1 MPDAIIQYLIVCP
14 LIGLAGFVDAIAG
27 GGGLISLPAYMLA
40 GLPVHNAIGTNKLS
54 SSMGAALSTARFAKS
69 GFIELK
75 YAIPCAL
82 TALLGSAIGAKLA
95 FFIPDRTFKLIMLF
109 VLPLVAL
116 YVMKGKALMQEN
128 ELEPFDTPHTMLIAL
143 LSALFIGMYDGFYGP
158 GTGTFL
164 LLMLTGA
171 ARMKLNNAAGITK
184 VINLSSNIAA
194 LAVYMLNGS
203 VLYPLALAAG
213 VFSILGNYLGTKV
226 FTQKGSKGVKPIII
240 IVLAIFFIK
249 VCYEL
254 FTAK

>member
-54 SSMGAALSTARFAKS
+54 SSMGTALSTARFAKS

-75 YAIPCAL
+75 YAVPCAL

-128 ELEPFDTPHTMLIAL
+128 ELEPFDTAHTMLIAL

-213 VFSILGNYLGTKV
+213 VFSLLGNYLGTKV

>member
-1 MPDAIIQYLIVCP
+1 
-14 LIGLAGFVDAIAG
+14 
-27 GGGLISLPAYMLA
+27 
-40 GLPVHNAIGTNKLS
+40 
-54 SSMGAALSTARFAKS
+54 
-69 GFIELK
+69 
-75 YAIPCAL
+75 
-82 TALLGSAIGAKLA
+82 
-95 FFIPDRTFKLIMLF
+95 
-109 VLPLVAL
+109 
-116 YVMKGKALMQEN
+116 MKGKALMQEN

>member
-40 GLPVHNAIGTNKLS
+40 GLPLPTALGSNQLS

-75 YAIPCAL
+75 YAVPCAL
-82 TALLGSAIGAKLA
+82 AALLGSAMGAKLA

-254 FTAK
+254 FIAK

>member
-75 YAIPCAL
+75 YAVPCAL

-116 YVMKGKALMQEN
+116 YVMKGKALMHWMMTEFPRVKAG
-128 ELEPFDTPHTMLIAL
+128 LEQVKSGYA
-143 LSALFIGMYDGFYGP
+143 
-158 GTGTFL
+158 
-164 LLMLTGA
+164 
-171 ARMKLNNAAGITK
+171 
-184 VINLSSNIAA
+184 
-194 LAVYMLNGS
+194 GS
-203 VLYPLALAAG
+203 VDDFETLAPAVPAAD
-213 VFSILGNYLGTKV
+213 
-226 FTQKGSKGVKPIII
+226 
-240 IVLAIFFIK
+240 
-249 VCYEL
+249 
-254 FTAK
+254 